1 MWVPSRLRHK
11 RHAPVDLGAV
21 SAVPFDKVREKA
33 EGIEGMLSG
42 FSMQVMDSVLTF
54 QRAVGSEG
62 GIFEFGV
69 YKGRSAAVLS
79 AHAQPTEKFLI
90 VDVERY
96 ITDETLSGLFSSP
109 EFHLGSSE
117 NFAKDYDGYA
127 RLKRS
132 VRFMHVDSSHS
143 YRTTLNELKL
153 ADALLS
159 AEGVLCLDDFSNLHY
174 SQILPA
180 LYKYLYRS
188 WTDLRVF
195 LVTDAKCYICRRKH
209 FDRYGSF
216 VLNSLLDEMGRR
228 GNRHVTLARTDV
240 DREYRAFYL
249 REKTDPD
256 EDDLYGRS
264 IYGHFYEKP

>member
-1 MWVPSRLRHK
+1 MWVPSRLRHR
-11 RHAPVDLGAV
+11 RHAPVDMGAV
-21 SAVPFDKVREKA
+21 PVIPFETVREKA

-42 FSMQVMDSVLTF
+42 FSVQVMDSVLTF
-54 QRAVGSEG
+54 QRAVGSNG
-62 GIFEFGV
+62 GILEFGV

-79 AHAQPTEKFLI
+79 AHVQPSERFVL

-96 ITDETLSGLFSSP
+96 VDDETISGLFSKP
-109 EFHLGSSE
+109 DFHLGSSE
-117 NFAKDYDGYA
+117 EFARSYPHYSD
-127 RLKRS
+127 LKRKI
-132 VRFMHVDSSHS
+132 RFMHVDSSHS

-153 ADALLS
+153 ADALL
-159 AEGVLCLDDFSNLHY
+159 APDGVLCLDDFSNLHY

-180 LYKYLYRS
+180 LYKYLYRT

-195 LVTDAKCYICRRKH
+195 MVTDAKCYICRRKH

-216 VLNSLLDEMGRR
+216 VLNSLLDEMGKR

-249 REKTDPD
+249 REKTEPD